1 MRVVFSWLR
10 ELCPVDLS
18 PEELTPI
25 LDMKGA
31 HVESLARPWEG
42 LEGVVVARVVEV
54 RDHPN
59 SEKLCV
65 ARVDAGGTQRELVVG
80 VRNMKPDDLVPL
92 AGPGARVPGLPDPL
106 SSREIRGVVSE
117 GMLCSPRELA
127 ISPDHTGIL
136 VLPKDAPLG
145 ADFKTAFGLD
155 DAVLDLEIEANRPD
169 LLSVM
174 GIARE
179 VSAAT
184 GVPLTPPETS
194 VDEGSDPANE
204 AAAVEVLDGEK
215 CPRYLVRVIRGV
227 AVGASP
233 LVAQARLTASGMRP
247 VSNVVDATN
256 YAMLE
261 LGHPMHPF
269 DLSVL
274 DGRGVIVRRAEDG
287 ERLTTLDDVERVLTD
302 DDLVIADR
310 SRAVGIAGV
319 IGSAYAEVSPSTRE
333 VLLESAYFERKGI
346 TRTSRRLGLQTEAS
360 TRFSRGADPEILGPS
375 ADRAARLMVEWSGG
389 EVLAG
394 AIDVGLAPER
404 RRLVVRPERASL
416 VVGSEISASDVAD
429 ALGRLG
435 IQSEKADGEVRVEVP
450 SFRPDLELEID
461 LIEEIVRVQGYDSLG
476 STLPG
481 IKQAGGVVP
490 TYSLRRRVR
499 EALVRA
505 GLREALSLSFA
516 SAGDLELMGHPKAK
530 AVRLANPPS
539 AADPFLR
546 TSLIPNLLKALARNF
561 YRGVRGAELF
571 EVGHVFCPGE
581 EGGAPVVERE
591 VVACA
596 LSGSAGEGVHVSRRE
611 LDFFDAKG
619 ALETLMD
626 GLGITD
632 WGIREPADPPF
643 HPARSAN
650 VIVGGLSAGAVG
662 EIHPGV
668 AERAD
673 FTGRVAAFELEV
685 GVLAPFAG
693 RARPFRDI
701 PRFPPV
707 RRDLAFLVDENVPAG
722 ALGDA
727 IREAGGP
734 LIDTVVLF
742 DVFRGGSL
750 PEGKKSVAFSVDF
763 RAPDR
768 TLTDEEAE
776 QAVAGIVA
784 RLASDFGAE
793 LRAG

>member
-1 MRVVFSWLR
+1 
-10 ELCPVDLS
+10 
-18 PEELTPI
+18 
-25 LDMKGA
+25 
-31 HVESLARPWEG
+31 
-42 LEGVVVARVVEV
+42 
-54 RDHPN
+54 
-59 SEKLCV
+59 
-65 ARVDAGGTQRELVVG
+65 
-80 VRNMKPDDLVPL
+80 
-92 AGPGARVPGLPDPL
+92 
-106 SSREIRGVVSE
+106 
-117 GMLCSPRELA
+117 
-127 ISPDHTGIL
+127 
-136 VLPKDAPLG
+136 
-145 ADFKTAFGLD
+145 
-155 DAVLDLEIEANRPD
+155 
-169 LLSVM
+169 
-174 GIARE
+174 
-179 VSAAT
+179 
-184 GVPLTPPETS
+184 
-194 VDEGSDPANE
+194 
-204 AAAVEVLDGEK
+204 
-215 CPRYLVRVIRGV
+215 
-227 AVGASP
+227 
-233 LVAQARLTASGMRP
+233 
-247 VSNVVDATN
+247 
-256 YAMLE
+256 
-261 LGHPMHPF
+261 
-269 DLSVL
+269 
-274 DGRGVIVRRAEDG
+274 
-287 ERLTTLDDVERVLTD
+287 LTTLDDVERVLTD
-302 DDLVIADR
+302 DDLVIADG

-319 IGSAYAEVSPSTRE
+319 IGSAYAEVSSSTRE

-360 TRFSRGADPEILGPS
+360 TRFSRGADPEILGPA

-394 AIDVGLAPER
+394 AIDVGRAPER
-404 RRLVVRPERASL
+404 RRLVVRPARASL
-416 VVGSEISASDVAD
+416 VLGSEVSASDVAD

-461 LIEEIVRVQGYDSLG
+461 LIEEIVRVQGYDTLG

-481 IKQAGGVVP
+481 IKQAG
-490 TYSLRRRVR
+490 SLVSSYAFRKRVR

-516 SAGDLELMGHPKAK
+516 SPADLELMGHAE
-530 AVRLANPPS
+530 AVQVANPPS

-546 TSLIPNLLKALARNF
+546 TSLIPNLLRALSRNF

-571 EVGHVFCPGE
+571 EVGHVFRPG
-581 EGGAPVVERE
+581 GQAGAPVDERE

-596 LSGSAGEGVHVSRRE
+596 LSGSAGDGVHVSRRE

-619 ALETLMD
+619 ALESLMD

-632 WGIREPADPPF
+632 WGIGEPAGPPF

-650 VIVGGLSAGAVG
+650 VLVGGLSAGAVG

-668 AERAD
+668 AERLD
-673 FTGRVAAFELEV
+673 LTGQVAAFELEV
-685 GVLAPFAG
+685 GVLTPFTG
-693 RARPFRDI
+693 RARLFRDI

-707 RRDLAFLVDENVPAG
+707 RRDMAFLVDEDASAG
-722 ALGDA
+722 AISDA
-727 IREAGGP
+727 IREAGGH